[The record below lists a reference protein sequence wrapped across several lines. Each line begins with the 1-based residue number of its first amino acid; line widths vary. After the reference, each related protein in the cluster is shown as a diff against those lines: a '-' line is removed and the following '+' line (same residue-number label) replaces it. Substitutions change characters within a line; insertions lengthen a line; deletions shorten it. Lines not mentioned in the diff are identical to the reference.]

1 MRKPIPVLTLLGLL
15 LAATAAFAGP
25 PPADPPGSIPFDEL
39 GIFPREKLSVEINLG
54 PPLLRLVAAATGK
67 EDPEFS
73 RLINNLREIRVQVF
87 PVTAGD
93 EGSARTRIGRAVSWL
108 EDHGWAATVKV
119 REKDEETFIYLKEAD
134 GNIQGLT
141 LLSFQPGAE
150 AVVIN
155 IVGRIDPAQLGRLGQ
170 ELDLP
175 GMHKVPAGKKDDKK
189 P

>member
-1 MRKPIPVLTLLGLL
+1 MRKPILFLPLLL
-15 LAATAAFAGP
+15 LAATAAFAA
-25 PPADPPGSIPFDEL
+25 PPADPPGALPFDEL

-54 PPLLRLVAAATGK
+54 PPLLRLIAAATGQ

-93 EGSARTRIGRAVSWL
+93 EGSVRTRIGRAVSWL

-119 REKDEETFIYLKEAD
+119 REKDEETFIYMKEAD

-141 LLSFQPGAE
+141 LLSFQPGNE

-170 ELDLP
+170 TLDIPELQ
-175 GMHKVPAGKKDDKK
+175 KAPAGKKDDKK

>member
-1 MRKPIPVLTLLGLL
+1 MRKPILFLTVLGLL
-15 LAATAAFAGP
+15 LAASAAFAGP
-25 PPADPPGSIPFDEL
+25 PAPPPGSVPFDEL

-73 RLINNLREIRVQVF
+73 RLIANLQEIRVQVF
-87 PVTAGD
+87 PAAAGD
-93 EGSARTRIGRAVSWL
+93 EGSVRTRIGRAVSWL

-119 REKDEETFIYLKEAD
+119 REEGEETFIYLKEAD

-141 LLSFQPGAE
+141 LLSFEPGEE

-175 GMHKVPAGKKDDKK
+175 VLQKAPADKKDDKK

>member
-1 MRKPIPVLTLLGLL
+1 MRKPILLLTLLGLL
-15 LAATAAFAGP
+15 EAVSAAAGP
-25 PPADPPGSIPFDEL
+25 PATPPGSIPFDEL

-54 PPLLRLVAAATGK
+54 PPLLRLVAAAMGK

-73 RLINNLREIRVQVF
+73 RLITNLREIRVQVF

-93 EGSARTRIGRAVSWL
+93 EGSVRTRIGRAVSWL

-141 LLSFQPGAE
+141 LLSFQPGEE

-170 ELDLP
+170 TFDI
-175 GMHKVPAGKKDDKK
+175 PALQKTPDGKSTDKK

>member
-1 MRKPIPVLTLLGLL
+1 MRKLILLTVLGLL
-15 LAATAAFAGP
+15 LATTAAFAGP
-25 PPADPPGSIPFDEL
+25 PPADPPGSIPLDEL

-54 PPLLRLVAAATGK
+54 PPLLRLIAAATGK

-73 RLINNLREIRVQVF
+73 RLIANLREIRVQVF
-87 PVTAGD
+87 PATAGD
-93 EGSARTRIGRAVSWL
+93 AGSIRTRIGRAVSWL

-119 REKDEETFIYLKEAD
+119 REQDEETFIYMKEAD

-141 LLSFQPGAE
+141 LLSFQPGEE

-170 ELDLP
+170 TLDIPELQ
-175 GMHKVPAGKKDDKK
+175 KAPAGKKDDKK